1 MAVYNGGRHLA
12 QAVESVLAQ
21 DHRDLELLVIDDGSS
36 DGSGAYLDS
45 VRDARVRVIHQANQ
59 GLVASLSRGLSEA
72 RHEVVARMDADDVSL
87 PTRLTA
93 QLTLLAENPKLSAV
107 GCCFRVVDEL
117 GVWLYDEHVPLVPS
131 YLHRL
136 LHAWNPLAHG
146 SMVYRSSDVVAVGG
160 YRADVGPAEDYD
172 LWCRL
177 AQRGP
182 IGAVADVVYT
192 YRSHAASVSG
202 SDLLGQRA
210 DAASI
215 RDALLADAGDDALWS
230 SRRVLHDGREQ
241 TRLAR
246 GRCPRAAAR
255 YVFHHLMIAR
265 RLAHARRWRHVRGVL
280 MGVGWFLVLHP
291 TAVTVFIPGRMKHL
305 ARGLASR
312 RRSTATS

>member
-1 MAVYNGGRHLA
+1 MAVYNGGEHLA

-21 DHRDLELLVIDDGSS
+21 DHRDFELLLIDDGSS
-36 DGSGAYLDS
+36 DGSGEFLDS
-45 VRDARVRVIHQANQ
+45 LQDDRLRVIHQANQ
-59 GLVASLSRGLSEA
+59 GLVSSLTRGLAEA
-72 RHEVVARMDADDVSL
+72 RHDVVARMDADDVSD

-93 QLTLLAENPKLSAV
+93 QLRLLAENPELSAV

-131 YLHRL
+131 YLQRL

-192 YRSHAASVSG
+192 YRSHSASISG

-230 SRRVLHDGREQ
+230 ARHVLHDGREQ
-241 TRLAR
+241 TRLAK

-255 YVFHHLMIAR
+255 YVFHHLMIVR
-265 RLAHARRWRHVRGVL
+265 RLAHARRWRHVRGVVF
-280 MGVGWFLVLHP
+280 GVGSFLLLHP
-291 TAVTVFIPGRMKHL
+291 TAVTVFIPMRAKNL
-305 ARGLASR
+305 ARRLASR
-312 RRSTATS
+312 RRAIAAT